1 MQRGRDNMSKEHF
14 LNKNQTNDGYE
25 KTHCS
30 PAGDVYIFVLCMRI
44 LGSLIQW
51 HIESKTKHPDFF

>member
-1 MQRGRDNMSKEHF
+1 MSKEHF